1 LKVSGSYFKDLV
13 AFHLKSRFGIGLEI
27 AAIEPEKF
35 HEGLSDLVGE
45 YSSKILEN
53 LIVQILVTRPSPVKV
68 NETSFAQVVGKI
80 KNRHLKIAEQLL
92 VQARNP

>member
-1 LKVSGSYFKDLV
+1 MKVSGSYFKDLV

-35 HEGLSDLVGE
+35 HEGLSNLVGK
-45 YSSKILEN
+45 YSSKILKN
-53 LIVQILVTRPSPVKV
+53 LIVQILVTGPSPVKV
-68 NETSFAQVVGKI
+68 NETSFAQVVGTI

>member
-1 LKVSGSYFKDLV
+1 V

-45 YSSKILEN
+45 YSTKILEN
-53 LIVQILVTRPSPVKV
+53 LIVQILLTGPSPVKA
-68 NETSFAQVVGKI
+68 NEANFAQIIGKI
-80 KNRHLKIAEQLL
+80 KNCELKVAEQLP

>member
-1 LKVSGSYFKDLV
+1 MKVSGSYFKDLV

-45 YSSKILEN
+45 YSTKILEN
-53 LIVQILVTRPSPVKV
+53 LIVQILLTGPSPVKA
-68 NETSFAQVVGKI
+68 NEANFAQIIGKI
-80 KNRHLKIAEQLL
+80 KNCELKVAEQLP